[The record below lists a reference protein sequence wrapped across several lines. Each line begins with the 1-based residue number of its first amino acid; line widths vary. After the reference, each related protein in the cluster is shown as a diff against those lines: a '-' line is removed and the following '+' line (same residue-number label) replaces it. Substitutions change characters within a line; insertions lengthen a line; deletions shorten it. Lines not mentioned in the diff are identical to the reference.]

1 MKRKLTLLLTACLL
15 TTGCGA
21 TNQPV
26 SEQSEAAQSTTT
38 MEAKEETTETE
49 ATTTVEETTAE
60 STTTIAAEPE
70 YTDNDVNDAY
80 NWLIGDVWNK
90 GLHDVRDVLNG
101 SKMEEFDVDFCIEN
115 LKIAYAKKEQYNEI
129 IHALDSDITEQ
140 AQLIL
145 AWDKS
150 IEQTDLLMSALE
162 NGVPDASSFDTELLS
177 QYSRKFYDLYMD
189 KAVSYSSV
197 DSGKQKFVF
206 VKSD

>member
-1 MKRKLTLLLTACLL
+1 MKRIITATLCMAIL
-15 TTGCGA
+15 TGCGQTEPEQSTA
-21 TNQPV
+21 EQPV
-26 SEQSEAAQSTTT
+26 TTLAETATTESAATTANTTT
-38 MEAKEETTETE
+38 IMEGTTTET
-49 ATTTVEETTAE
+49 
-60 STTTIAAEPE
+60 AEPE
-70 YTDNDVNDAY
+70 YTDDDVNAAY

-90 GLHDVRDVLNG
+90 GLHDVRDFLNG
-101 SKMEEFDVDFCIEN
+101 SKTEEFDVDFCIEN
-115 LKIAYAKKEQYNEI
+115 LKIAYEKKEQYNEI

-145 AWDKS
+145 SWDKS

-162 NGVPDASSFDTELLS
+162 NGIPDADSFNTELLS

-206 VKSD
+206 VQSD